1 MASPHGSLDK
11 DDVFEILSN
20 TRRRRLLFLLSE
32 RSEAVELGELAQE
45 LANTEVGG
53 EADRDQY
60 KRMYISLYQTH
71 VPKLAE
77 YDVIE
82 YDTDSKHVALTDRV
96 DEILRVF
103 QAPVERRPWWRYYA
117 LVAVF
122 STAVVVGIWWL
133 SPNDDLIELI
143 ASLVPVA
150 LLFALVAYHFY
161 ASTESAEVLVE
172 RMVP

>member
-11 DDVFEILSN
+11 DDIFEILSN
-20 TRRRRLLFLLSE
+20 ARRRRLLFLLYE
-32 RSEAVELGELAQE
+32 RSEPVELGELAQE
-45 LANTEVGG
+45 IANTEVGG

-77 YDVIE
+77 YGVIE
-82 YDTDSKHVALTDRV
+82 YDTESKQVELTDRV
-96 DEILRVF
+96 DEVLRVF
-103 QAPVERRPWWRYYA
+103 KAPVERRPWWRYYG

-122 STAVVVGIWWL
+122 SMVVVVGIWWL
-133 SPNDDLIELI
+133 SPNDDLVELV

-161 ASTESAEVLVE
+161 QSTGTAEVLIE
-172 RMVP
+172 RMVS